1 MPYDEK
7 TAERIRH
14 LLAERDDLVEK
25 KLMGGIAFMV
35 KGGMCCSVSGRGGLL
50 VRVGPDVHERMIAK
64 PHVRPME
71 MAGRTMTGFV
81 RVMPEGYRTEASLKK
96 WVQLGVDFV
105 ATLPVK
111 PSASKRRRPSPKPR
125 PAK

>member
-1 MPYDEK
+1 MAYDEK
-7 TAERIRH
+7 TVERVRAA
-14 LLAERDDLVEK
+14 LSGRRDLVEK

-50 VRVGPDVHERMIAK
+50 VRVGPEVHERMMAK

-81 RVMPEGYRTEASLKK
+81 RVMPDGYRTEASLKK
-96 WVQLGVDFV
+96 WIQFGLDFV

-111 PSASKRRRPSPKPR
+111 PSPRKRRRLSPKPR
-125 PAK
+125 PTK